1 MILSWIPMSSGAR
14 LRLMEGSRNNNNPND
29 AKSEGQDRKV
39 DAYDEAEYGK
49 THTFFI
55 FWLGHRIHY
64 LV

>member
-39 DAYDEAEYGK
+39 DAYDEAEYGMM
-49 THTFFI
+49 FFV
-55 FWLGHRIHY
+55 FWLSPIS
-64 LV
+64 